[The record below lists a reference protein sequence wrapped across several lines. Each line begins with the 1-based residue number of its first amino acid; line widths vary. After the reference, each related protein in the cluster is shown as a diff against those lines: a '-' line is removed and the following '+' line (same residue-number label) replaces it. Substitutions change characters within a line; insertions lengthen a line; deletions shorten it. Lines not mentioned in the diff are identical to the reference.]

1 MLIPIHICICIL
13 GKHHEGIEQWIVT
26 TSRGTIGYIS
36 PQSLIQTF
44 SFDGMTVTEEKVI
57 SDTSIKV
64 SVFFS
69 RRQLSLLLIT
79 EGRIP
84 TFSSSFMISLCFV
97 KFICVFKSN
106 STATVMFPRTGIFN
120 RHSSD
125 FRHAREKSFFLFFSF
140 PFLTTVQWNYTEI
153 QNLAKK
159 VERPVNYSEQKGMQ
173 LNWVRKY
180 VPPMG
185 KM

>member
-1 MLIPIHICICIL
+1 MLIPIHMCICIL
-13 GKHHEGIEQWIVT
+13 GKYHEGTEQWMVT
-26 TSRGTIGYIS
+26 TSQGTIGYIS

-57 SDTSIKV
+57 SDTPIKV

-79 EGRIP
+79 EGRIS

-97 KFICVFKSN
+97 KFIYVFKSN

-125 FRHAREKSFFLFFSF
+125 FRHARKEGFFFFFPFFF
-140 PFLTTVQWNYTEI
+140 PFLTAVQWNYTEI
-153 QNLAKK
+153 QNHAKN

-173 LNWVRKY
+173 LNWVRK
-180 VPPMG
+180 
-185 KM
+185 